1 MAMVFGAYGKMP
13 SLGDFFRLDL
23 PRSFVEPWD
32 EMLQNALMSAKRSM
46 GEGWTAAY
54 MSAPIWRFSL
64 GPGQA
69 GPHAV
74 SGVVMASV
82 DRVGRQFPLT
92 LAVAHEGRAVA
103 VDHFANGPLFETLE
117 QLALDALDD
126 GMTQAILRDRLDAL
140 QFTPAEFTALS
151 PLGGGMAFET
161 GTLPAAAFAG
171 SFAHDR
177 VRNPSVWSAILG
189 DTNRVML
196 CDGLPGAR
204 EIVGLFDM
212 NAQVWTGTSAQ
223 GQVA

>member
-1 MAMVFGAYGKMP
+1 MVVFGAYGKMP

-32 EMLQNALMSAKRSM
+32 SMLQNALVSAKRNM

-64 GPGQA
+64 GPGQS

-74 SGVVMASV
+74 LGVVMASV

-92 LAVAHEGRAVA
+92 LAVAHDGKAVA

-126 GMTQAILRDRLDAL
+126 QMTQDILRDRLGQLAFVPTNFCAL
-140 QFTPAEFTALS
+140 A
-151 PLGGGMAFET
+151 PLGNGMAFET
-161 GTLPAAAFAG
+161 SILPAAAFAG

-177 VRNPSVWSAILG
+177 VRHPSVWSAILG
-189 DTNRVML
+189 DTHRVML

-204 EIVGLFDM
+204 EVVGLFDM
-212 NAQVWTGTSAQ
+212 SASVWAGTQSE
-223 GQVA
+223 GQMA

>member
-1 MAMVFGAYGKMP
+1 MP

-46 GEGWTAAY
+46 GEGWNAAY
-54 MSAPIWRFSL
+54 MSAPIWRFAL

-69 GPHAV
+69 GPNAIL
-74 SGVVMASV
+74 GVVMASV

-92 LAVAHEGRAVA
+92 LAVAHDGRAVA
-103 VDHFANGPLFETLE
+103 VDHFANGPLFEQLE

-126 GMTQAILRDRLDAL
+126 GMTQDILRDRLAQL
-140 QFTPAEFTALS
+140 AFSPATFSALS
-151 PLGGGMAFET
+151 PLGGGMSFET
-161 GTLPAAAFAG
+161 ATLPAAAFAG

-204 EIVGLFDM
+204 EVVGLFDM
-212 NAQVWTGTSAQ
+212 NASQWSAPQ
-223 GQVA
+223 GQPA